1 MGGAALHHLPDGEHL
16 INNFVGLKRA
26 LQPFLARGTKAAG
39 HGAAHLAADA
49 DGEAIARGDANGLQR
64 ETVVCGQ
71 QQFEGAVLGE
81 IALQFP

>member
-1 MGGAALHHLPDGEHL
+1 MGGAALHHLPHGEHL
-16 INNFVGLKRA
+16 INNFVGRKRA
-26 LQPFLARGTKAAG
+26 LQPFFACGAKAAG

-64 ETVVCGQ
+64 ETVIGGE

-81 IALQFP
+81 IAL